1 MNAVGHIYVPHAC
14 MNGQTCPL
22 HIALHG
28 CLQDEQSV
36 DQADA
41 PGGGKFGDLP
51 PQERPYFYR
60 LGGYNA
66 WAEQHGV
73 VILYPQARAI
83 ANTYSQDAC
92 WDWFGYSGPDYYV
105 KSGKQ
110 ISAVNA
116 MVECLTGTAACQ

>member
-1 MNAVGHIYVPHAC
+1 M
-14 MNGQTCPL
+14 
-22 HIALHG
+22 
-28 CLQDEQSV
+28 
-36 DQADA
+36 
-41 PGGGKFGDLP
+41 P

-66 WAEQHGV
+66 WAEQYGV

-83 ANTYSQDAC
+83 PMTYSQYGC

-110 ISAVNA
+110 ISAIFPA
-116 MVECLTGTAACQ
+116 KCQPAPPR